1 MSQLS
6 NVSQKIK
13 VYIGSDHGGFLMK
26 EKIKKNNE
34 LNSFIDF
41 IDVGTY
47 SEDSVDYPDY
57 AKKIA
62 NKVLENKESYGIGI
76 CGTGIGICI
85 ALNKIKGIYAA
96 NVNKVIEAELAKE
109 HNNVN
114 VITLSGRFSTVDE
127 NIAIIKKF
135 FASNFQKGRHEQ
147 RLEKIKKMEEENE

>member
-1 MSQLS
+1 MNQSHNTLKK
-6 NVSQKIK
+6 VK

-26 EKIKKNNE
+26 ENLKKVDE
-34 LNSFIDF
+34 LNCFINF
-41 IDVGTY
+41 IDVGTH

-57 AKKIA
+57 AEKIA
-62 NKVLENKESYGIGI
+62 EKVLQDKNSYGIGI

-114 VITLSGRFSTVDE
+114 VITLSGRFSTLEE
-127 NIAIIKKF
+127 NILIIKKF
-135 FASNFQKGRHEQ
+135 FSSTFQNGRHMK
-147 RLEKIKKMEEENE
+147 RLEKIKKMEEKNE

>member
-1 MSQLS
+1 MNQSQ
-6 NVSQKIK
+6 NASQKIR

-26 EKIKKNNE
+26 ENLKKVSE
-34 LNSFIDF
+34 LNCFIDF

-62 NKVLENKESYGIGI
+62 DKLLEDKGSYGIGI

-96 NVNKVIEAELAKE
+96 NVNKVVEAELAKE

-114 VITLSGRFSTVDE
+114 VITLSGRFSTLEE
-127 NIAIIKKF
+127 NVLIVKKF
-135 FASNFQKGRHEQ
+135 FSSTFQEGRHKQ
-147 RLEKIKKMEEENE
+147 RLEKIKKMEEKNE